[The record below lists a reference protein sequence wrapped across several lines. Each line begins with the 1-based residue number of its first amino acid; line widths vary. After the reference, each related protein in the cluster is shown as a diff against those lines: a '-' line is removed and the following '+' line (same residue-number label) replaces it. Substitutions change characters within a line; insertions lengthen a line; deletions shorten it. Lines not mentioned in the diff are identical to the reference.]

1 MPRKLWTILS
11 LLLMLIPYLLLAQT
25 DTVTSTTTTTT
36 ETQAVETTT
45 TETAVDTT
53 TTEAPPVDTTTDTTT
68 PVASEVSEEQAK
80 AACGVCAG
88 IGMLAPLIGLA
99 ISIGIAW
106 WIYKDATRRGDKN
119 AVLWAVLG
127 FFLSLLGLVIYLV
140 ARPKTTSPP
149 PPPTV

>member
-11 LLLMLIPYLLLAQT
+11 LLLMLVPYLLLAQT

-53 TTEAPPVDTTTDTTT
+53 TTEAPAVDTTT

-88 IGMLAPLIGLA
+88 IGMLVPLIALA
-99 ISIGIAW
+99 ISIGIAY
-106 WIYKDATRRGDKN
+106 WIFKDATRRGDKN

>member
-11 LLLMLIPYLLLAQT
+11 LLLMLVPYLLLAQT

-53 TTEAPPVDTTTDTTT
+53 TTEAPPVETTT

-88 IGMLAPLIGLA
+88 IGMLVPLIGLA

-106 WIYKDATRRGDKN
+106 WIFKDATRRGDKN

>member
-11 LLLMLIPYLLLAQT
+11 LLLMLVPYLLLAQT

-53 TTEAPPVDTTTDTTT
+53 TTEAPAVDTTT

-88 IGMLAPLIGLA
+88 IGLLVPLIMLA

-106 WIYKDATRRGDKN
+106 WIFKDATRRGDKN

>member
-1 MPRKLWTILS
+1 MQRKFWTILS
-11 LLLMLIPYLLLAQT
+11 LLLMFVSSLLFAQT
-25 DTVTSTTTTTT
+25 DTVTTTDTTST

-45 TETAVDTT
+45 TTTETVVDTTTVETQPVDTT
-53 TTEAPPVDTTTDTTT
+53 TTMT
-68 PVASEVSEEQAK
+68 PVSEEQAATAC
-80 AACGVCAG
+80 AACAG
-88 IGMLAPLIGLA
+88 IGMLVPLIGLA

-140 ARPKTTSPP
+140 ARPKTGIPP
-149 PPPTV
+149 PPPAV

>member
-11 LLLMLIPYLLLAQT
+11 LLLMLVPYLLLAQT

-53 TTEAPPVDTTTDTTT
+53 PTEAPPVDTTT

-88 IGMLAPLIGLA
+88 IGLLVPLIMLA

-106 WIYKDATRRGDKN
+106 WIFKDATRRGDKN

-127 FFLSLLGLVIYLV
+127 FFLNLLGLVIYLV

>member
-1 MPRKLWTILS
+1 MTRKFWTILS
-11 LLLMLIPYLLLAQT
+11 LLLILVPYLLLAQT
-25 DTVTSTTTTTT
+25 DTVTTTTTTTT

-53 TTEAPPVDTTTDTTT
+53 TTEVQPVDTTTVGT
-68 PVASEVSEEQAK
+68 SEVTEEQAK

-88 IGMLAPLIGLA
+88 IGMLVPLIGLA

-106 WIYKDATRRGDKN
+106 WIYKDATRRGDKQ

-127 FFLSLLGLVIYLV
+127 FFLSLLGLIIYIV
-140 ARPKTTSPP
+140 ARPKTGIPPP